1 MSLYVSNCPAM
12 TLEELAR
19 ERRYDLA
26 LVSVGYEE
34 RARAIATNLRPP
46 VLGIGLT
53 FADRQYDAYLDNVEA
68 VSAYG
73 YELWEPDLDPA
84 VMTGQLS
91 AQFERA
97 ASQREIAED
106 RPLRVA
112 VDISSMTRVRI
123 AAIIQAAYELP
134 DEQPTILDLLYA
146 PAAYTESSPV
156 PPSWVHARAVSDHF
170 AGWDPDAEK
179 PLLAVVGLGYEP
191 NAVEGVV
198 DYLNPDESFMFVPHG
213 RDPRY
218 RIDVENVNRE
228 VLVKAEKMMD
238 YSIEDPYRLALTLE
252 RLVLSR
258 IEECR
263 LLLVPLGPKIFTA
276 ACLVAAQRLHPQV
289 SVWRFSAGSS
299 EQGRHAKAAGWI
311 CGMRL
316 STRPE
321 ATPGFSAI
329 SDALTLRE

>member
-34 RARAIATNLRPP
+34 RARAIATNLQAPA
-46 VLGIGLT
+46 LGIGLT
-53 FADRQYDAYLDNVEA
+53 FADRKYDAYPENVTA
-68 VSAYG
+68 VRSRG
-73 YELWEPDLDPA
+73 YELWEPDSDAA
-84 VMTGQLS
+84 VMVEQLA

-97 ASQREIAED
+97 AGLREIAED
-106 RPLRVA
+106 QPLRVA

-134 DEQPTILDLLYA
+134 DEQPAIVDLLYA
-146 PAAYTESSPV
+146 PAEYAESSPP

-191 NAVEGVV
+191 NAAEGVV
-198 DYLNPDESFMFVPHG
+198 DYLTPDESFMFVPDG

-218 RIDVENVNRE
+218 RRDVESVNRE
-228 VLVKAEKMMD
+228 VLAKAEKTMD

-276 ACLVAAQRLHPQV
+276 ACLVTAQRLHPLV

-299 EQGRHAKAAGWI
+299 EKGKRAKAAGWI

-321 ATPGFSAI
+321 ASPGFSAI
-329 SDALTLRE
+329 NDTLTLRA